1 MSDSPFPDAAARI
14 QFSQAVTYLEN
25 GSPEMIPSDRV
36 DTYVEMGLLR
46 RDGDRLRLTD
56 AGQREHDI
64 AKGER
69 FTDG

>member
-1 MSDSPFPDAAARI
+1 MNDSPFSNAAERI

-25 GSPEMIPSDRV
+25 GSPQMIPADRV
-36 DTYVEMGLLR
+36 DAYVGMGLLR
-46 RDGDRLRLTD
+46 RDGDRLQLTD